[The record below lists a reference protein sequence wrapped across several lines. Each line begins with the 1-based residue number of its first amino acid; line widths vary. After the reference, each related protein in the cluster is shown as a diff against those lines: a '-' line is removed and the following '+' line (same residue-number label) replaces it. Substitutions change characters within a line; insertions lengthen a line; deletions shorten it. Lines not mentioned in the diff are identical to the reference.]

1 MSGSDRPMSQKYNDD
16 RRNHIPQMAF
26 KVQNWPAYE
35 AGLRRHGSAIT
46 TSTTEIRMLQPG
58 QLAIFMAVAWVTA

>member
-1 MSGSDRPMSQKYNDD
+1 MSDSDRPMSQKYNDD

-35 AGLRRHGSAIT
+35 AGLRRHGSAKK
-46 TSTTEIRMLQPG
+46 RG
-58 QLAIFMAVAWVTA
+58 GMAESGNSVAPVQYPATARCRRP